1 MASKRQDKIYATD
14 ALLNNLKEASHLNQI
29 IPNPQ
34 VQYEQFRKRRIDHQQ
49 SIMAQ
54 QSINFDR
61 MSTDPFLTSSMFLLD
76 QTNPY
81 NQSNTASISKRSK
94 NAMRPY
100 DQVRYQNKMGQ
111 PSITYSHRSRR
122 DTEEPPLVN

>member
-14 ALLNNLKEASHLNQI
+14 ALLNSLREASHLNQI
-29 IPNPQ
+29 ITDPQ

-54 QSINFDR
+54 QSINFER
-61 MSTDPFLTSSMFLLD
+61 MSTDPFLTSSMFLD

-100 DQVRYQNKMGQ
+100 D
-111 PSITYSHRSRR
+111 
-122 DTEEPPLVN
+122 